1 MFQAAKQGIEKL
13 YIYVERER
21 LFMKEDL
28 SYHRMRTPKYSS
40 DVQAQALLQEYCP
53 TEKKN
58 AAKTTKDNNTL
69 FSAVSVALTGNEKL
83 ATELRVR
90 CCIEMVV
97 YEAFYKWQDKYSQLS
112 KCAPDY
118 VESCLNCATPN
129 EDSCVWTLSALA
141 SVVRRHIESIYPPV
155 NGKMDRAIQT
165 LNTVFAPRN
174 KVDDGENLKIFWGSS
189 KKTNLTPGSW
199 VPDVFVPLVD
209 MPIVPLS
216 PMVASPYLTPSR
228 VSGRV
233 RKPSAKVMA
242 ITSPKTKNELK
253 VVVENTVIADDDDMD
268 NDPDFEMPADF
279 TLEPTDDEPFLDRYR
294 HEDYDFNWMDKYKED
309 AVGGKPLKGTAF
321 LPAQEVFNIL
331 STETNVCRSIPAGR
345 KEDVC
350 FVVDNSRNMRYKN
363 RRNYFQ
369 DDCGRYNQRSGT
381 TCKSYYLMTADH
393 ILQPMIKY
401 KDKYCK
407 ESRRVSLSGASSPR
421 GRGRPPGRGR
431 GRGRGRGG
439 GVDEQ
444 KVTKWIPMN
453 PQPDE
458 DKVVVLHRYY
468 SVLEVDPSYKRRIS
482 WFLNL
487 PETVERGH
495 DVFLVEYL
503 TKPGPG
509 MQLPKS
515 RKRGHPPATPVIV
528 GNSQSTDPGSDI
540 EMNSQVADAVTG
552 EEAEAMESQKME
564 LDAGKEAEGMDCE
577 LTDDII
583 SNEVEEVERQALAQ
597 DINKDERETGK
608 QMKVQQLP

>member
-1 MFQAAKQGIEKL
+1 MYVFQASKQGIEKL
-13 YIYVERER
+13 YLYVEREK

-28 SYHRMRTPKYSS
+28 SYHVMRTPKYST

-53 TEKKN
+53 SEKKT
-58 AAKTTKDNNTL
+58 AAKTTKDNNSL
-69 FSAVSVALTGNEKL
+69 FSAVSVMLTGNEKL
-83 ATELRVR
+83 TTELRVR

-97 YEAFYKWQDKYSQLS
+97 YEDFYKWQDKFSLLS

-141 SVVRRHIESIYPPV
+141 SVVRRDIKSIYPPV
-155 NGKMDRAIQT
+155 NGKIDRAIQT
-165 LNTVFAPRN
+165 LNTVFIPRN
-174 KVDDGENLKIFWGSS
+174 KVDDGEILKVFWSSS
-189 KKTNLTPGSW
+189 KQTNLTPGSW
-199 VPDVFVPLVD
+199 VPDVFVPLVN
-209 MPIVPLS
+209 MPIVQLS
-216 PMVASPYLTPSR
+216 PMVASPYLMPSR

-233 RKPSAKVMA
+233 RKPSAKVLA
-242 ITSPKTKNELK
+242 TTSPKIKNELK
-253 VVVENTVIADDDDMD
+253 VVVENTVVSADDDMD
-268 NDPDFEMPADF
+268 NDPDFEMPSDF
-279 TLEPTDDEPFLDRYR
+279 TLEPTDDEPFLGRYDYQ
-294 HEDYDFNWMDKYKED
+294 HEDFDFNWMDKYKED
-309 AVGGKPLKGTAF
+309 AVGGTPLKGTAF
-321 LPAQEVFNIL
+321 LPAQEVFNML
-331 STETNVCRSIPAGR
+331 SSEIDVCRSIPAGR

-350 FVVDNSRNMRYKN
+350 YVVDNSRNMRYKN

-381 TCKSYYLMTADH
+381 TCKSYYLMTSDH

-407 ESRRVSLSGASSPR
+407 ESRRVSVSGVSSPR
-421 GRGRPPGRGR
+421 GRGRPPGRSR

-439 GVDEQ
+439 VVDEQ

-458 DKVVVLHRYY
+458 EKVVVLHRYY

-487 PETVERGH
+487 PETVERGR

-515 RKRGHPPATPVIV
+515 RKRGHPPAIPVNV
-528 GNSQSTDPGSDI
+528 ASSLSTDPDGDA
-540 EMNSQVADAVTG
+540 EMNSQATDAATL
-552 EEAEAMESQKME
+552 EEVKAMESQATE
-564 LDAGKEAEGMDCE
+564 PVAGQEAEGMDTE
-577 LTDDII
+577 PMDVQDDVICTK
-583 SNEVEEVERQALAQ
+583 VEADESQASEQ
-597 DINKDERETGK
+597 DIS
-608 QMKVQQLP
+608 